1 MDYYA
6 LIEKK
11 INELKSE
18 IINYIRKVLVEEKG
32 YKIGERVYSYDDVTH
47 HKYAF
52 EILEDRILYGEAYE
66 GDTYYKY
73 ACNLEY
79 KNVEQLKELLHE
91 SYHVLNC
98 KV

>member
-6 LIEKK
+6 LTEKK

-32 YKIGERVYSYDDVTH
+32 YKIGERVYFYDDVTRY
-47 HKYAF
+47 KYAF
-52 EILEDRILYGEAYE
+52 EILEDKILFGEAYE
-66 GDTYYKY
+66 GTYYNY

-79 KNVEQLKELLHE
+79 KNVEELKELLHE
-91 SYHVLNC
+91 SYHVRNC